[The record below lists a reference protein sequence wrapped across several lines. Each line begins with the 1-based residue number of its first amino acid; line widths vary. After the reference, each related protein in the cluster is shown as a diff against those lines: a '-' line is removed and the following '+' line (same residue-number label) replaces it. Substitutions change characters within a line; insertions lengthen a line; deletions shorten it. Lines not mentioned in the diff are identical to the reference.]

1 MSTMR
6 DRNRLLT
13 RVLDTKGWNTYR
25 IWSLAYFEN
34 KTKILSE
41 LKAYLDRLVEAYEVP
56 ATEAREVEV
65 SARVEPARTVR
76 EIEEVRI
83 VPQREEAVSLSIGY
97 TEAGR
102 ELQITSG
109 TDSYTGAKV
118 ADRVRDKEVST
129 SQTYEQLRIDPNLF
143 GNFDISDYRRYEGT
157 PLFRDKSIT
166 EVNSRQIAFLA
177 GEIISIEAPIVEEL
191 LVRRIMEQFKDAKT
205 TTNMKMIV
213 TQALEE
219 MKGKKLKEKGAPVYF
234 GHISPKEYEGSR
246 NPSED
251 YRRDIDMIPLCE
263 LANRMFFIA
272 WKNQKNLVVLLE
284 EGDLIKET
292 VKSFGFSRTTAK
304 MADRLAEALKSLILK
319 KRLRRSGGRLEF
331 VAEGL

>member
-1 MSTMR
+1 M
-6 DRNRLLT
+6 
-13 RVLDTKGWNTYR
+13 
-25 IWSLAYFEN
+25 
-34 KTKILSE
+34 
-41 LKAYLDRLVEAYEVP
+41 P
-56 ATEAREVEV
+56 ATEAQEVEV
-65 SARVEPARTVR
+65 SARDEPARTVR

-97 TEAGR
+97 TETGR

-177 GEIISIEAPIVEEL
+177 GEIISIEAPIIEEL

-234 GHISPKEYEGSR
+234 GHISPRSTKARETR
-246 NPSED
+246 P
-251 YRRDIDMIPLCE
+251 RI
-263 LANRMFFIA
+263 IA
-272 WKNQKNLVVLLE
+272 
-284 EGDLIKET
+284 ET
-292 VKSFGFSRTTAK
+292 S
-304 MADRLAEALKSLILK
+304 I
-319 KRLRRSGGRLEF
+319 
-331 VAEGL
+331 